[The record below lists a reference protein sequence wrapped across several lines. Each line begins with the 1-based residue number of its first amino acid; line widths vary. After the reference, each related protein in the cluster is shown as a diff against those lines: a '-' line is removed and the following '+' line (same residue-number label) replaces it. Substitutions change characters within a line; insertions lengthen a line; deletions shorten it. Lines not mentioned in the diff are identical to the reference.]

1 MPQSLTIPQP
11 LAAELGLPAAKGA
24 PPGATFSLGQLLDHQ
39 ENILQKLRQRRKKN
53 ATNNPPRNPF

>member
-24 PPGATFSLGQLLDHQ
+24 PPGATFSLGQLLDYGNLHA
-39 ENILQKLRQRRKKN
+39 ETATTQK
-53 ATNNPPRNPF
+53 RNKIPTHE